1 MVSIIGNDAF
11 KVMTSTW
18 LAFEA
23 TSTLDLIYNRDV
35 LSIVYKACGFH
46 TLCFF
51 QEGAVRAL
59 CIYFDFAMF
68 SLIMVF
74 CFFLLKGNFPVYG
87 IIIAVLIGWLPPE
100 WQL

>member
-23 TSTLDLIYNRDV
+23 TSTLGLIYNREV

-46 TLCFF
+46 TLCFV
-51 QEGAVRAL
+51 QNRGSK
-59 CIYFDFAMF
+59 DFMH
-68 SLIMVF
+68 
-74 CFFLLKGNFPVYG
+74 LL
-87 IIIAVLIGWLPPE
+87 
-100 WQL
+100 